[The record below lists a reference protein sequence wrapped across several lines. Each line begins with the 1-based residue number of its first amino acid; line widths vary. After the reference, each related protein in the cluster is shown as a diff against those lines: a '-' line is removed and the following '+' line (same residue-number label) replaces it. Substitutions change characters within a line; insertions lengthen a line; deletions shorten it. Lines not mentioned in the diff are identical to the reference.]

1 MPQPQ
6 LSIKER
12 KALLEVANDVA
23 TMCEKNKESKEYTTK
38 LVTHALCEAT
48 AVLTEYKRKHGIK

>member
-12 KALLEVANDVA
+12 KALLEVAKDIG
-23 TMCEKNKESKEYTTK
+23 TMCEKHKETKEYTQK
-38 LVTHALCEAT
+38 LVIHGLREAT
-48 AVLTEYKRKHGIK
+48 AVLTEYKKKHGIK